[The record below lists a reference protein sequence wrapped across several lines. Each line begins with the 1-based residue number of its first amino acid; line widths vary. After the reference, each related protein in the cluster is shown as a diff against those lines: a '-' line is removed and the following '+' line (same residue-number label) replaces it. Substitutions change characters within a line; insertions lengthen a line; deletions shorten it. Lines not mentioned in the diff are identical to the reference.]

1 MDIISK
7 YFPDLSPR
15 QKEQF
20 KMLGPLYAEW
30 NQKINVVSR
39 KDIDNIYPNHILHSL
54 GIVKFTDFKDLIR
67 DNRHWNWWRFPRNS
81 IGNNVSKHALLA
93 CRQNW

>member
-15 QKEQF
+15 QIEQF

-30 NQKINVVSR
+30 NQKNQCR
-39 KDIDNIYPNHILHSL
+39 
-54 GIVKFTDFKDLIR
+54 FKKG
-67 DNRHWNWWRFPRNS
+67 H
-81 IGNNVSKHALLA
+81 
-93 CRQNW
+93 

>member
-7 YFPDLSPR
+7 YFPNLSPR
-15 QKEQF
+15 QIEQF

-54 GIVKFTDFKDLIR
+54 GIVKFTDFK
-67 DNRHWNWWRFPRNS
+67 NGS